1 MAQRIGVP
9 ENRQIALN
17 QPLLSPALLAYIP
30 EYKWVDIIQY
40 RLGPADI
47 MELNESR
54 WESRN
59 LTKKSPDY
67 SEDCNM

>member
-1 MAQRIGVP
+1 MS
-9 ENRQIALN
+9 ENHQIALN
-17 QPLLSPALLAYIP
+17 QPPLSPALLAYIP

-40 RLGPADI
+40 RPGLAET

-59 LTKKSPDY
+59 LTKNPLIAQRIR
-67 SEDCNM
+67 NL